1 MVALRKSRETMEE
14 YDAEILNKC
23 FYPSSSDNCEKIAR
37 TVYDA
42 CFSSTNQ
49 KEACDEMSKN
59 ALRRYCSRPMRY
71 EEFCEV
77 LLGTATTTTIK
88 TTTTTQ
94 TTKNPLMKTQ
104 YMVSYGAI
112 GGVFMVLLIA
122 SLICWLCNRRSEKK
136 RRKEEEEWKVLGFGG
151 GGTTSSEVS
160 GSKKSDVEKGT
171 TTKSKTGKTKTKK
184 TKSTGSITG

>member
-1 MVALRKSRETMEE
+1 MAALRKSRETMEE

-23 FYPSSSDNCEKIAR
+23 FYPSSSDNCETIAR
-37 TVYDA
+37 SVHAA
-42 CFSSTNQ
+42 CF
-49 KEACDEMSKN
+49 KEACDEMEKN
-59 ALRRYCSRPMRY
+59 ALLRYCSRPMQY
-71 EEFCEV
+71 EEFCEE

-136 RRKEEEEWKVLGFGG
+136 RRKEEEEWKILGFGG